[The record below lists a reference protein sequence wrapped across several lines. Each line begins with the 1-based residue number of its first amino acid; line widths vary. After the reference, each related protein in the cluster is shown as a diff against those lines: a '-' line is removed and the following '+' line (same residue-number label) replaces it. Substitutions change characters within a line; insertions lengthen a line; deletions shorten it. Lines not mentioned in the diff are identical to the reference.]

1 MRMLHIH
8 GLTRPGLQRVDLDVD
23 AGTCIAIRG
32 SSGAGKSL
40 LLRAIA
46 DLDPADGDVSLKG
59 ANRNDIPAPIWR
71 KRVVYVAAESGWWD
85 ETVGDHFENPD
96 IAAGYLVRLGLGDDA
111 MSWPVSR
118 LSTGE
123 RQRLALL
130 RAIILT
136 PEVMLLDEP
145 TSALD
150 PEATAK
156 VESILHEKC
165 AAGTAIILV
174 THDKAQS
181 ARMAEHSFVMN
192 AGALTP
198 EPMPASKPAS

>member
-1 MRMLHIH
+1 MLQIH
-8 GLTRPGLQRVDLDVD
+8 GLTRTGLQPVNLEVD
-23 AGTCIAIRG
+23 AGACIAIRG

-46 DLDPADGDVSLKG
+46 DLDPADGEVILKG
-59 ANRNDIPAPIWR
+59 TSRTDMAAPEWR

-85 ETVGDHFENPD
+85 VTVGDHFENPD
-96 IAAGYLVRLGLGDDA
+96 IAAGYLVRLGFPDDA
-111 MSWPVSR
+111 MYWPVSR

-130 RAIILT
+130 RAIVLT

-165 AAGTAIILV
+165 AAGAAIIMV
-174 THDKAQS
+174 SHDKAQA
-181 ARMAEHSFVMN
+181 ARMAENRFVMT
-192 AGALTP
+192 AGMLKA
-198 EPMPASKPAS
+198 EAAA

>member
-1 MRMLHIH
+1 MLHIH
-8 GLTRPGLQRVDLDVD
+8 GLTRPGLQRVDLDVA

-46 DLDPADGDVSLKG
+46 DLDPTDGEVSLKG
-59 ANRNDIPAPIWR
+59 VNRNDMTAPTWR

-85 ETVGDHFENPD
+85 VTVGDHFENPD
-96 IAAGYLVRLGLGDDA
+96 IAAGYLVRLGLADDA
-111 MSWPVSR
+111 MEWPVSR

-130 RAIILT
+130 RAIVLT
-136 PEVMLLDEP
+136 PDVMLLDEP

-156 VESILHEKC
+156 VESILHEKR
-165 AAGTAIILV
+165 AAGTAIIMV
-174 THDKAQS
+174 THDKAQA
-181 ARMAEHSFVMN
+181 ARMAEHRFVIT
-192 AGALTP
+192 AGALSA
-198 EPMPASKPAS
+198 EAGS

>member
-1 MRMLHIH
+1 M
-8 GLTRPGLQRVDLDVD
+8 
-23 AGTCIAIRG
+23 
-32 SSGAGKSL
+32 

-46 DLDPADGDVSLKG
+46 DLDPADGEVSLKG
-59 ANRNDIPAPIWR
+59 VSRADMPAPTWR

-85 ETVGDHFENPD
+85 ATVGDHFENPD
-96 IAAGYLVRLGLGDDA
+96 IAAGYLVRLGFTDDA

-130 RAIILT
+130 RAIVLT

-150 PEATAK
+150 PEAAAK
-156 VESILHEKC
+156 VESILHKKR
-165 AAGTAIILV
+165 AAGTAIIMV
-174 THDKAQS
+174 THDKVQA
-181 ARMAEHSFVMN
+181 ARMAEHRFVMT
-192 AGALTP
+192 AGALEP
-198 EPMPASKPAS
+198 EAVP